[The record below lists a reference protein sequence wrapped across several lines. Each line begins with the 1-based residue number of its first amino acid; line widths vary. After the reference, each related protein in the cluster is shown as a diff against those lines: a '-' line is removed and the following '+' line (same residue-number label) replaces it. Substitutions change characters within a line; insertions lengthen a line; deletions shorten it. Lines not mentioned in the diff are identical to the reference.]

1 MNSLIEQVAAS
12 DVTGHAA
19 AVRTTAVLEVQARA
33 HDLVTA
39 LGATAGD
46 GEASTVDG
54 DPERAWGLACLRIA
68 LAAGMDGL
76 EDVIM
81 LRRSGATWAQIG
93 AAAGITRQSAHE
105 RWNARVMGVLD
116 RYGLGEPGGPVADD
130 APSTS

>member
-1 MNSLIEQVAAS
+1 MIERVAAA
-12 DVTGHAA
+12 DVAGHAA
-19 AVRTTAVLEVQARA
+19 AVRHAAVLEVQARA
-33 HDLVTA
+33 HELVTA
-39 LGATAGD
+39 LGAAAGD
-46 GEASTVDG
+46 GEMRTEDG

-105 RWNARVMGVLD
+105 RWNARVTEVLD

-130 APSTS
+130 SPP